1 MSLPPPRF
9 PFPGGAAGEP
19 SPAYGRLRDEEPM
32 SVVSCPIGDPVRL
45 VCRHSDVTAVFTD
58 PRFSRRLYYPGAPR
72 FTSARDV
79 SSDPQSILNMD
90 PPEHTRIRRFLQQ
103 ALSARNVRSWRR
115 HIHLA
120 VDRLLDSMA
129 SGAPTADLV
138 ETFAEPLPNLVM
150 CALVG
155 APEEDCA
162 RWQEWSNMTVS
173 LTRYSPADV
182 RAGLAEFESHV
193 TGLVRSNVATGRGEL
208 ITCLRE
214 ARIEGEGLDEHRIV
228 RSVRGLIFAAYE
240 TTSSAIAHGAALL
253 LAHPEQL
260 AALSAR
266 PEFIGPAVEEILR
279 YWPPFAHG
287 VPRRA
292 TQDIPLSGGYIPAG
306 EAVIGPIAAANRDER
321 VFTDPGTFDIGRR
334 PNPHLS
340 FGQGA
345 HYCVGAALARSEL
358 EIALTSLITRFPGLA
373 LQCSLDDLRWHE
385 GFLVRRLESLP
396 VSW

>member
-1 MSLPPPRF
+1 MT
-9 PFPGGAAGEP
+9 
-19 SPAYGRLRDEEPM
+19 
-32 SVVSCPIGDPVRL
+32 VVSCPIGDPVRL
-45 VCRHSDVTAVFTD
+45 VCRHSDVTAVFSD
-58 PRFSRRLYYPGAPR
+58 PRFSRRLHYPGAPR

-79 SSDPQSILNMD
+79 SSDPESILNMD
-90 PPEHTRIRRFLQQ
+90 PPQHTRIRRFLQQ
-103 ALSARNVRSWRR
+103 ALSARNVRSWRG
-115 HIHLA
+115 HIQRTA
-120 VDRLLDSMA
+120 DRLLDSMA
-129 SGAPTADLV
+129 SGGRSADLV
-138 ETFAEPLPNLVM
+138 EAFAEPLPNLVM
-150 CALVG
+150 CALAG
-155 APEEDCA
+155 AQEEDCA

-173 LTRYSPADV
+173 LTRYTPAEV
-182 RAGLAEFESHV
+182 REGLAEFESHV
-193 TGLVRSNVATGRGEL
+193 TDLVRSNAATGRGEL
-208 ITCLRE
+208 ISSLRE
-214 ARIEGEGLDEHRIV
+214 AVIEGDSLDEHRIV

-260 AALSAR
+260 AALRAH
-266 PEFIGPAVEEILR
+266 PELIGPAVEEVLR

-292 TQDIPLSGGYIPAG
+292 TQDIHLPAGCIPAG

-321 VFTDPGTFDIGRR
+321 VFTDPDTFDIGRR

-358 EIALTSLITRFPGLA
+358 EVALTLLVTRFPDLA
-373 LQCSLDDLRWHE
+373 LRCSVNDLRWHE